1 MIDTGLALTAICL
14 TATLMLLSL
23 YVGWAKGRM
32 IDTPNERSA
41 HIVATPT
48 GGGIVFLSVWVA
60 MLAAAALLVP
70 YQLVPALALGPA
82 VVALMWLGWIDDR
95 TPLPTT
101 LRFAV
106 QFGSAGLFLLLWPW
120 PPLPAPLTE
129 AWFWPLAVVAL
140 LYLVYSANITN
151 FMDGIDG
158 IVALQ
163 VIAFVAGTILIL
175 PPTVLNLPLML
186 LGAAVLGFFLF
197 NRPPAQLF
205 MGDSGSAPL
214 GLIVAAVTLAV
225 AASNW
230 RLGLALLVLQGVFLC
245 DSAVTLLRRFLRRQ
259 NVTQAHSE
267 HAYQHA
273 KRRWGHA
280 RVSYGLFVL
289 TMLVQL
295 PVAYAVAW
303 HLLPFWIAAIDLV
316 LLALLAAFFR
326 AGTARTD

>member
-1 MIDTGLALTAICL
+1 MIDTGLALTGICL
-14 TATLMLLSL
+14 IATLMLLSL
-23 YVGWAKGRM
+23 YVGWAKQRM
-32 IDTPNERSA
+32 VDTPNERSA
-41 HIVATPT
+41 HVVATPT
-48 GGGIVFLSVWVA
+48 GGGIVFLSVWVV
-60 MLAAAALLVP
+60 MLAAGALLIP
-70 YQLVPALALGPA
+70 YQVIPALALGPA

-95 TPLPTT
+95 TPLPTS

-120 PPLPAPLTE
+120 PDTMGS
-129 AWFWPLAVVAL
+129 WFWPLAIVAL

-163 VIAFVAGTILIL
+163 MLGFVAGTLLIL
-175 PPTVLNLPLML
+175 PPTVLTLPMLL

-197 NRPPAQLF
+197 NRPPAKLF

-230 RLGLALLVLQGVFLC
+230 RFGLALLVLQGVFLC

-259 NVTQAHSE
+259 NVTHAHSE

-280 RVSYGLFVL
+280 RVSYGLFAL
-289 TMLVQL
+289 TLLIQL

-303 HLLPFWIAAIDLV
+303 KLPFWIAGIDLV
-316 LLALLAAFFR
+316 LLALLAALFR
-326 AGTARTD
+326 AGAPRAD

>member
-1 MIDTGLALTAICL
+1 MIDTGLALTGICL
-14 TATLMLLSL
+14 IAALMLLSL
-23 YVGWAKGRM
+23 YVGWAKQRM
-32 IDTPNERSA
+32 VDTPNERSA
-41 HIVATPT
+41 HVVATPT
-48 GGGIVFLSVWVA
+48 GGGIVFLSVWVV
-60 MLAAAALLVP
+60 MLAAGALLIP
-70 YQLVPALALGPA
+70 YQVIPALALGPA

-95 TPLPTT
+95 TPLPTS

-120 PPLPAPLTE
+120 PDTIGP
-129 AWFWPLAVVAL
+129 WFWPLAIVAL

-163 VIAFVAGTILIL
+163 MLGFVAGTLLIL
-175 PPTVLNLPLML
+175 PPTVLTLPMLL

-197 NRPPAQLF
+197 NRPPAKLF

-230 RLGLALLVLQGVFLC
+230 RFGLALLVLQGVFLC

-259 NVTQAHSE
+259 NVTHAHSE

-280 RVSYGLFVL
+280 RVSYGLFAL
-289 TMLVQL
+289 TLLIQL

-303 HLLPFWIAAIDLV
+303 KLPFWIAGIDLV
-316 LLALLAAFFR
+316 LLALLAALFR
-326 AGTARTD
+326 AGAPRAD

>member
-1 MIDTGLALTAICL
+1 MIDVGLALAGICL
-14 TATLMLLSL
+14 IATLMLLSL
-23 YVGWAKGRM
+23 YVGWAKQRM
-32 IDTPNERSA
+32 VDTPNERSA
-41 HIVATPT
+41 HVVATPT
-48 GGGIVFLSVWVA
+48 GGGAVFLTIWVVTI
-60 MLAAAALLVP
+60 AAAALIMPHQVI
-70 YQLVPALALGPA
+70 PALALGPA
-82 VVALMWLGWIDDR
+82 VASLMWLGWLDDR

-106 QFGSAGLFLLLWPW
+106 QFGCAGLFLLLWPW
-120 PPLPAPLTE
+120 PDFPPMWSAPLI
-129 AWFWPLAVVAL
+129 VVAL

-163 VIAFVAGTILIL
+163 MLAFVAGALLIL
-175 PPTVLNLPLML
+175 PETVLSLPILLM
-186 LGAAVLGFFLF
+186 GAAVFGFFLY
-197 NRPPAQLF
+197 NRPPAKLF

-214 GLIVAAVTLAV
+214 GLFVAAITLTV

-230 RLGLALLVLQGVFLC
+230 RFGLALLLLQGVFLC
-245 DSAVTLLRRFLRRQ
+245 DSAVTLLRRLLRRQ

-280 RVSYGLFVL
+280 RVSYGLFAL
-289 TMLVQL
+289 TMLLQL
-295 PVAYAVAW
+295 PVAYAIAW
-303 HLLPFWIAAIDLV
+303 RHLPFWAAAIELA
-316 LLALLAAFFR
+316 LLALLAAVFR

>member
-1 MIDTGLALTAICL
+1 MIDTGLALTGICL
-14 TATLMLLSL
+14 IATLMLLSL
-23 YVGWAKGRM
+23 YVGWAKQRM
-32 IDTPNERSA
+32 VDTPNERSA
-41 HIVATPT
+41 HVVATPT
-48 GGGIVFLSVWVA
+48 GGGIVFLSVWVV
-60 MLAAAALLVP
+60 MLAAGALLIP
-70 YQLVPALALGPA
+70 YQVIPALALGPA
-82 VVALMWLGWIDDR
+82 VLALMWLGWIDDR
-95 TPLPTT
+95 TPLPTS

-120 PPLPAPLTE
+120 PDTIGP
-129 AWFWPLAVVAL
+129 WFWPLAIVAL

-163 VIAFVAGTILIL
+163 MLGFVAGTLLIL
-175 PPTVLNLPLML
+175 PPTVLTLPMLL

-197 NRPPAQLF
+197 NRPPAKLF

-230 RLGLALLVLQGVFLC
+230 RFGLALLVLQGVFLC

-259 NVTQAHSE
+259 NVTHAHSE

-280 RVSYGLFVL
+280 QVSYGLFAL
-289 TMLVQL
+289 SLLIQL

-303 HLLPFWIAAIDLV
+303 KLPFWIAGIDFV
-316 LLALLAAFFR
+316 LLALLAALFR
-326 AGTARTD
+326 AGAPRAD

>member
-1 MIDTGLALTAICL
+1 MIDTGLALTGICL
-14 TATLMLLSL
+14 IATLMLLSL
-23 YVGWAKGRM
+23 YVGWAKQRM
-32 IDTPNERSA
+32 VDTPNERSA
-41 HIVATPT
+41 HVVATPT
-48 GGGIVFLSVWVA
+48 GGGIVFLSVWVV
-60 MLAAAALLVP
+60 MLAAGALLIP
-70 YQLVPALALGPA
+70 YQVIPALALGPA

-95 TPLPTT
+95 TPLPTS

-120 PPLPAPLTE
+120 PDTIGP
-129 AWFWPLAVVAL
+129 WFWPLAIVAL

-163 VIAFVAGTILIL
+163 MLGFVAGTLLIL
-175 PPTVLNLPLML
+175 PPTVLTLPMLL

-197 NRPPAQLF
+197 NRPPAKLF

-230 RLGLALLVLQGVFLC
+230 RFGLALLVLQGVFLC

-259 NVTQAHSE
+259 NVTHAHSE

-280 RVSYGLFVL
+280 RVSYGLFAL
-289 TMLVQL
+289 SLLIQL

-303 HLLPFWIAAIDLV
+303 KLPFWIAGIDLV
-316 LLALLAAFFR
+316 LLALLAALFR
-326 AGTARTD
+326 AGAPRAD

>member
-1 MIDTGLALTAICL
+1 MIDTGLALTGICL
-14 TATLMLLSL
+14 IATLMLLSL
-23 YVGWAKGRM
+23 YVGWAKQRM
-32 IDTPNERSA
+32 VDTPNERSA
-41 HIVATPT
+41 HVVATPT
-48 GGGIVFLSVWVA
+48 GGGIVFLSVWVV
-60 MLAAAALLVP
+60 MLAAGALLIP
-70 YQLVPALALGPA
+70 YQVIPALALGPA

-120 PPLPAPLTE
+120 PDTIGS
-129 AWFWPLAVVAL
+129 WFWPLAILAL

-163 VIAFVAGTILIL
+163 MLGFVAGTLLIL
-175 PPTVLNLPLML
+175 PPTVLTLPMLL

-197 NRPPAQLF
+197 NRPPAKLF

-230 RLGLALLVLQGVFLC
+230 RFGLALLVLQGVFLC

-259 NVTQAHSE
+259 NVTHAHSE

-280 RVSYGLFVL
+280 RVSYGLFAL
-289 TMLVQL
+289 SLLIQL

-303 HLLPFWIAAIDLV
+303 KLPFWIAGIDLV
-316 LLALLAAFFR
+316 LLALLAALFR
-326 AGTARTD
+326 AGAPRAD

>member
-1 MIDTGLALTAICL
+1 MIDTGLALTGICL
-14 TATLMLLSL
+14 IATLMLLSL
-23 YVGWAKGRM
+23 YVGWAKQRM
-32 IDTPNERSA
+32 VDTPNERSA
-41 HIVATPT
+41 HVVATPT
-48 GGGIVFLSVWVA
+48 GGGIVFLSVWVV
-60 MLAAAALLVP
+60 MLAAGALLIP
-70 YQLVPALALGPA
+70 YQVIPALALGPA

-95 TPLPTT
+95 TPLPTS

-120 PPLPAPLTE
+120 PDTIGS
-129 AWFWPLAVVAL
+129 WFWPLAIVAL

-163 VIAFVAGTILIL
+163 MLGFVAGTLLIL
-175 PPTVLNLPLML
+175 PPTVLTLPMLL

-197 NRPPAQLF
+197 NRPPAKLF

-230 RLGLALLVLQGVFLC
+230 RFGLALLVLQGVFLC

-259 NVTQAHSE
+259 NVTHAHSE

-280 RVSYGLFVL
+280 RVSYGLFAL
-289 TMLVQL
+289 TLLIQL

-303 HLLPFWIAAIDLV
+303 KLPFWIAGIDLV
-316 LLALLAAFFR
+316 LLALVAALFR
-326 AGTARTD
+326 AGAPRAD

>member
-1 MIDTGLALTAICL
+1 
-14 TATLMLLSL
+14 MLLSL

-32 IDTPNERSA
+32 VDTPNERSA
-41 HIVATPT
+41 HVVATPT
-48 GGGIVFLSVWVA
+48 GGGIVFLSVWIL
-60 MLAAAALLVP
+60 MLGAAALLVP
-70 YQLVPALALGPA
+70 YQFVPALALGPA
-82 VVALMWLGWIDDR
+82 VLGLMWLGWIDDR

-120 PPLPAPLTE
+120 PPLPAPLSD
-129 AWFWPLAVVAL
+129 ACFWLLAVVAL

-151 FMDGIDG
+151 FMDGIDA

-163 VIAFVAGTILIL
+163 IIAFVAGALLIL
-175 PPTVLNLPLML
+175 PPSVLSLPLML

-197 NRPPAQLF
+197 NRPPAKLF

-225 AASNW
+225 AASDW

-259 NVTQAHSE
+259 NITQAHSE

-280 RVSYGLFVL
+280 RVSYALFAL

-295 PVAYAVAW
+295 PVAYVVGADI
-303 HLLPFWIAAIDLV
+303 LPFWIAAIDLV
-316 LLALLAAFFR
+316 LVALFAAFFR

>member
-1 MIDTGLALTAICL
+1 MIDTGLALTGICL
-14 TATLMLLSL
+14 IATLMLLSL
-23 YVGWAKGRM
+23 YVGWAKQRM
-32 IDTPNERSA
+32 VDTPNERSA
-41 HIVATPT
+41 HVVATPT
-48 GGGIVFLSVWVA
+48 GGGIVFLSVWVV
-60 MLAAAALLVP
+60 MLAAGALLIP
-70 YQLVPALALGPA
+70 YQVIPALALGPA

-95 TPLPTT
+95 TPLPTS

-120 PPLPAPLTE
+120 PDTIGL
-129 AWFWPLAVVAL
+129 WFWPLAIVAL

-163 VIAFVAGTILIL
+163 MLGFVAGTLLIL
-175 PPTVLNLPLML
+175 PPTVLTLPMLL

-197 NRPPAQLF
+197 NRPPAKLF

-230 RLGLALLVLQGVFLC
+230 RFGLALLVLQGVFLC

-259 NVTQAHSE
+259 NVTHAHSE

-280 RVSYGLFVL
+280 RVSYGLFAL
-289 TMLVQL
+289 TLLIQL

-303 HLLPFWIAAIDLV
+303 KLPFWIAGIDLV
-316 LLALLAAFFR
+316 LLALLAALFR
-326 AGTARTD
+326 AGAPRAD

>member
-1 MIDTGLALTAICL
+1 MIDTGLALTGICL
-14 TATLMLLSL
+14 IATLMLLSL
-23 YVGWAKGRM
+23 YVGWAKQRM
-32 IDTPNERSA
+32 VDTPNERSA
-41 HIVATPT
+41 HVVATPT
-48 GGGIVFLSVWVA
+48 GGGIVFLSVWVV
-60 MLAAAALLVP
+60 MLAAGALLIP
-70 YQLVPALALGPA
+70 YQVIPALALGP
-82 VVALMWLGWIDDR
+82 VVLALMWLGWIDDR
-95 TPLPTT
+95 TPLPTS

-120 PPLPAPLTE
+120 PDTIGP
-129 AWFWPLAVVAL
+129 WFWPLAIVAL

-163 VIAFVAGTILIL
+163 MLGFVAGTLLIL
-175 PPTVLNLPLML
+175 PPTVLTLPMLL

-197 NRPPAQLF
+197 NRPPAKLF

-230 RLGLALLVLQGVFLC
+230 RFGLALLVLQGVFLC

-259 NVTQAHSE
+259 NVTHAHSE

-280 RVSYGLFVL
+280 RVSYGLFAL
-289 TMLVQL
+289 TLLIQL

-303 HLLPFWIAAIDLV
+303 KLPFWIAGIDLV
-316 LLALLAAFFR
+316 LLALLAALFR
-326 AGTARTD
+326 AGAPRAD

>member
-1 MIDTGLALTAICL
+1 MIDTGLGLAAICL
-14 TATLMLLSL
+14 IATLMLLSL

-32 IDTPNERSA
+32 VDTPNERSA
-41 HIVATPT
+41 HVVATPT
-48 GGGIVFLSVWVA
+48 GGGIVFLSVWIL
-60 MLAAAALLVP
+60 MLGAAALLVP
-70 YQLVPALALGPA
+70 YQFVPALALGPA
-82 VVALMWLGWIDDR
+82 VLGLMWLGWIDDR

-120 PPLPAPLTE
+120 PPLPAPLSD
-129 AWFWPLAVVAL
+129 ACFWLLAVVAL

-151 FMDGIDG
+151 FMDGIDA

-163 VIAFVAGTILIL
+163 IIAFVAGALLIL
-175 PPTVLNLPLML
+175 PPSVLSLPLML

-197 NRPPAQLF
+197 NRPPAKLF

-225 AASNW
+225 AASDW

-259 NVTQAHSE
+259 NITQAHSE

-280 RVSYGLFVL
+280 RVSYALFAL

-295 PVAYAVAW
+295 PVAYVVGADI
-303 HLLPFWIAAIDLV
+303 LPFWIAAIDLV
-316 LLALLAAFFR
+316 LVALFAAFFR

>member
-1 MIDTGLALTAICL
+1 MTGVGLALAGICL
-14 TATLMLLSL
+14 IATLMLLSL
-23 YVGWAKGRM
+23 YVGWAKQRM
-32 IDTPNERSA
+32 VDTPNERSA
-41 HIVATPT
+41 HSVATPT
-48 GGGIVFLSVWVA
+48 GGGIIFLSVWVA
-60 MLAAAALLVP
+60 MIAISTLVVP
-70 YQLVPALALGPA
+70 YQATAALALGPA
-82 VVALMWLGWIDDR
+82 AAALMWLGWLDDR
-95 TPLPTT
+95 TPLPTR

-106 QFGSAGLFLLLWPW
+106 QFSCAGLFLMLWPW
-120 PPLPAPLTE
+120 PELPAEWFLPL
-129 AWFWPLAVVAL
+129 FVVAL

-163 VIAFVAGTILIL
+163 ILAFVAGALLIL
-175 PPTVLNLPLML
+175 PPTILTLSILL

-197 NRPPAQLF
+197 NRPPAKLF

-214 GLIVAAVTLAV
+214 GLLVAAITLAV

-230 RLGLALLVLQGVFLC
+230 RFGLALLLLQGVFLS

-280 RVSYGLFVL
+280 RVSYVMFLVTL
-289 TMLVQL
+289 LVQI
-295 PVAYAVAW
+295 PVAYAIAW
-303 HLLPFWIAAIDLV
+303 LYLPFWIAVIDFA
-316 LLALLAAFFR
+316 LLALFAALFR
-326 AGTARTD
+326 SGTARTD

>member
-1 MIDTGLALTAICL
+1 MIDIGLALAGICL
-14 TATLMLLSL
+14 IATVMLLSL
-23 YVGWAKGRM
+23 YVGWAKQRLV
-32 IDTPNERSA
+32 DTPNERSA

-48 GGGIVFLSVWVA
+48 GGGIVFLSVWVVL
-60 MLAAAALLVP
+60 LAAAAWLIPDQVTA
-70 YQLVPALALGPA
+70 ALALGPA
-82 VVALMWLGWIDDR
+82 VVTLMWLGWLDDR
-95 TPLPTT
+95 TPLPTS

-106 QFGSAGLFLLLWPW
+106 QFGCAGLFLLLWPW
-120 PPLPAPLTE
+120 PELPADWFAPL
-129 AWFWPLAVVAL
+129 FVVAL

-163 VIAFVAGTILIL
+163 MLAFVAGALLIL
-175 PPTVLNLPLML
+175 PPTILDPPILL

-197 NRPPAQLF
+197 NRPPAKLF

-214 GLIVAAVTLAV
+214 GLFAAAVTLAV

-230 RLGLALLVLQGVFLC
+230 RFGLALLLLQGVFLC

-280 RVSYGLFVL
+280 RVSYVLFAVTL
-289 TMLVQL
+289 LVQI
-295 PVAYAVAW
+295 PVAYAIAW
-303 HLLPFWIAAIDLV
+303 LYLPFWTAGIDLV
-316 LLALLAAFFR
+316 LLAIFAALFR
-326 AGTARTD
+326 AGTARAD

>member
-1 MIDTGLALTAICL
+1 MIDTGLALTGICL
-14 TATLMLLSL
+14 IATLMLLSL
-23 YVGWAKGRM
+23 YVGWAKQRM
-32 IDTPNERSA
+32 VDTPNERSA
-41 HIVATPT
+41 HVVATPT
-48 GGGIVFLSVWVA
+48 GGGIVFLSVWGV
-60 MLAAAALLVP
+60 MLAAGALLIP
-70 YQLVPALALGPA
+70 YQVIPALALGPA

-95 TPLPTT
+95 TPLPTS

-120 PPLPAPLTE
+120 PDTIGP
-129 AWFWPLAVVAL
+129 WFWPLAIVAL

-163 VIAFVAGTILIL
+163 MLGFVAGTLLIL
-175 PPTVLNLPLML
+175 PPTVLTLPMLL

-197 NRPPAQLF
+197 NRPPAKLF

-230 RLGLALLVLQGVFLC
+230 RFGLALLVLQGVFLC

-259 NVTQAHSE
+259 NVTHAHSE

-280 RVSYGLFVL
+280 RVSYGLFAL
-289 TMLVQL
+289 TLLIQL

-303 HLLPFWIAAIDLV
+303 KLPFWIAGIDLV
-316 LLALLAAFFR
+316 LLALLAALFR
-326 AGTARTD
+326 AGAPRAD

>member
-1 MIDTGLALTAICL
+1 MIDTGLALTGICL
-14 TATLMLLSL
+14 IATLMLLSL
-23 YVGWAKGRM
+23 YVGWAKQRM
-32 IDTPNERSA
+32 VDTPNERSA
-41 HIVATPT
+41 HVVATPT
-48 GGGIVFLSVWVA
+48 GGGVVFLSVWVV
-60 MLAAAALLVP
+60 MLAAGALLIP
-70 YQLVPALALGPA
+70 YQVIPALALGPA

-95 TPLPTT
+95 TPLPTS

-120 PPLPAPLTE
+120 PDTIGP
-129 AWFWPLAVVAL
+129 WFWPLAIVAL

-163 VIAFVAGTILIL
+163 MLGFVAGTLLIL
-175 PPTVLNLPLML
+175 PPTVLTLPMLL

-197 NRPPAQLF
+197 NRPPAKLF

-230 RLGLALLVLQGVFLC
+230 RFGLALLVLQGVFLC

-259 NVTQAHSE
+259 NVTHAHSE

-280 RVSYGLFVL
+280 RVSYGLFAL
-289 TMLVQL
+289 TLLIQL

-303 HLLPFWIAAIDLV
+303 KLPFWIAGIDLV
-316 LLALLAAFFR
+316 LLALLAALFR
-326 AGTARTD
+326 AGAPRAD

>member
-1 MIDTGLALTAICL
+1 MIVIGLALAGICL
-14 TATLMLLSL
+14 VGTILLLSL
-23 YVGWAKGRM
+23 YIDWAQRRM
-32 IDTPNERSA
+32 VDTPNERSA
-41 HIVATPT
+41 HAVATPT

-60 MLAAAALLVP
+60 SLTAAALLVP
-70 YQLVPALALGPA
+70 YQTITALALGPA
-82 VVALMWLGWIDDR
+82 VVALMWLGWLDDR

-106 QFGSAGLFLLLWPW
+106 QFSCAGLFLLLWPW
-120 PPLPAPLTE
+120 PELPAGWFVPL
-129 AWFWPLAVVAL
+129 LIVAL

-163 VIAFVAGTILIL
+163 MLGFVAGALLIL
-175 PPTVLNLPLML
+175 PPTILTLSILL

-197 NRPPAQLF
+197 NRPPAKLF

-214 GLIVAAVTLAV
+214 GLFVAAITLAV

-230 RLGLALLVLQGVFLC
+230 RFGLALLLLQGVFLS
-245 DSAVTLLRRFLRRQ
+245 DSAVTLLRRFLRHQ

-280 RVSYGLFVL
+280 RVSYALFAMTL
-289 TMLVQL
+289 LVQI
-295 PVAYAVAW
+295 PVAYAIAW
-303 HLLPFWIAAIDLV
+303 LYLPFWVAAIDFA
-316 LLALLAAFFR
+316 LLALFAAFFR

>member
-1 MIDTGLALTAICL
+1 MIDTGLALTGICL
-14 TATLMLLSL
+14 IATLMLLSL
-23 YVGWAKGRM
+23 YVGWAKQRM
-32 IDTPNERSA
+32 VDTPNERSA
-41 HIVATPT
+41 HVVATPT
-48 GGGIVFLSVWVA
+48 GGGIVFLSVWVV
-60 MLAAAALLVP
+60 MLAAGALLIP
-70 YQLVPALALGPA
+70 YQVIPALALGPA

-95 TPLPTT
+95 TPLPTS

-120 PPLPAPLTE
+120 PDTIGP
-129 AWFWPLAVVAL
+129 WFWPLAIVAL

-163 VIAFVAGTILIL
+163 MLGFVAGTLLIL
-175 PPTVLNLPLML
+175 PPTVLTLPMLL

-197 NRPPAQLF
+197 NRPPAKLF

-230 RLGLALLVLQGVFLC
+230 RFGLALLVLQGVFLC

-259 NVTQAHSE
+259 NVTHAHSE

-280 RVSYGLFVL
+280 RVSYGLFAL
-289 TMLVQL
+289 TLLIQL

-303 HLLPFWIAAIDLV
+303 KLPFWIAGIDLV
-316 LLALLAAFFR
+316 LLALLAALFR
-326 AGTARTD
+326 AGAPRAD